1 MIDADKLN
9 ALVDDELDSNER
21 AEVEA
26 MITDDPHAMAELGG
40 IRLLK
45 TALQDHV
52 RPVPCE
58 DEWRTCVKRL
68 NEIDRA
74 SKTRFI
80 VDRWAWAMCSVLFAF
95 IITVGLYN
103 RTNSAYRTSTGDLTR
118 ASMGNPV
125 RDVLHMVKDQ
135 FGKAPVIPR
144 GPLRKEA
151 GWIGTV
157 DGHRVARILLKDNKG
172 EINCL
177 VLEGQASVEGV
188 SPMDDGLHAS
198 GQTGDATTVT
208 WSENGLTMVLTAPR
222 DAADLRQIAETI
234 HVN

>member
-9 ALVDDELDSNER
+9 ALVDNELDSNER

-45 TALQDHV
+45 TALQDHI

-58 DEWRTCVKRL
+58 DEWKSCVERL

-74 SKTRFI
+74 TKTKFI

-103 RTNSAYRTSTGDLTR
+103 RTNPAYRTSAGELTR
-118 ASMGNPV
+118 AGMGNPV
-125 RDVLHMVKDQ
+125 RDVLHMVKSQ
-135 FGKAPVIPR
+135 FGKAPVIPP
-144 GPLRKEA
+144 GPLRDE
-151 GWIGTV
+151 GGEV
-157 DGHRVARILLKDNKG
+157 GMLDGHWIARDLLRDNKG
-172 EINCL
+172 QILCL
-177 VLEGQASVEGV
+177 VLDGQANVEGV
-188 SPMDDGLHAS
+188 SPMEDGLHSS
-198 GQTGDATTVT
+198 GQTGNATTVT
-208 WSENGLTMVLTAPR
+208 WSENGLTLVLIAPR
-222 DAADLRQIAETI
+222 DANELRDIAETI
-234 HVN
+234 HVK